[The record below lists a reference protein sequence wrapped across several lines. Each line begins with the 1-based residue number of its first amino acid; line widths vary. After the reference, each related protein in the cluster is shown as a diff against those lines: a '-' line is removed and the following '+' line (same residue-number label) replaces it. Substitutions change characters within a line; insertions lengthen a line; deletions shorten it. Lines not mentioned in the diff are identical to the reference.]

1 MNPIAHCRHRSL
13 RGCWHRPQWDHRD
26 MRQVASK
33 DSQHSFKSVFL
44 CCENMI
50 AGFVSLHRAQEG
62 ESSLWKPWEVG
73 FCFSIA
79 QESLV
84 DNLFVPGILTIS
96 RVLRLLGHNGKHG
109 WRSRCWI
116 HLWGE
121 IWDNWAE
128 KGPWLHDL
136 ENGQENG
143 LQVGFKFLIKTG
155 SNFSWIIW
163 WTFQR
168 APVDQWKGKWEL
180 QHGLHKQATFT
191 KSDISK
197 SNQNTILKRIS
208 GCTAKKVAKSSL
220 WDKMYLV
227 TCSRCGLLEH
237 HDSWI
242 IFFGIGSSKL
252 HISNTSAA
260 ISESLLVYA

>member
-1 MNPIAHCRHRSL
+1 
-13 RGCWHRPQWDHRD
+13 

-33 DSQHSFKSVFL
+33 DSQHSFKSFFL

-191 KSDISK
+191 KSDISE
-197 SNQNTILKRIS
+197 SNQNTKEYQDVLRRRSRKVHCETK
-208 GCTAKKVAKSSL
+208 CTWSHAAGVVYWNIMTHESYFLALDHQSYIFQIPVQLSVNLCLFMLNIKCFLIFWLLPGRLSL
-220 WDKMYLV
+220 TIW
-227 TCSRCGLLEH
+227 
-237 HDSWI
+237 
-242 IFFGIGSSKL
+242 
-252 HISNTSAA
+252 
-260 ISESLLVYA
+260 